1 LEVQESE
8 ENFDL
13 ALIAALEIDVIPQ
26 LGDLRIPDTLVIQ
39 LAKVLRHGS
48 RLHEFDTASDADV
61 SLNGNGPS
69 HHRSQKSHDFET
81 VDVREYDIGSTVSG
95 STLPRERFSYWCFDL
110 LFLICSNTAKG
121 IPKLDQITTFADI
134 TQIKN
139 LPGGVWLP

>member
-1 LEVQESE
+1 MEVQESE

-69 HHRSQKSHDFET
+69 HRSQKSHDFET